1 MSKVEVDFTKPVKI
15 INSNGF
21 EVVPNIEVRYLTF
34 DDLTNKLVV
43 AYREYGYE
51 WNISYIYQDGSFD
64 STDYKIVN
72 LIDPVWVNVYI
83 NELTNEI
90 TTGEITYS
98 DESTAKL
105 GRVTSTGNRKYLA
118 TVRIDL
124 K

>member
-1 MSKVEVDFTKPVKI
+1 MSKVEVDFTKPVKV

-21 EVVPNIEVRYLTF
+21 EVPNIEVRYLTF
-34 DDLTNKLVV
+34 DDLTNKLVI

-72 LIDPVWVNVYI
+72 LLEPVWVNVYI

-105 GRVTSTGNRKYLA
+105 GRVASTGNGKYLA

>member
-21 EVVPNIEVRYLTF
+21 EVVPKIEVRYLTF